1 MKDIYQTLEK
11 FQRWK
16 KFTTIYQ
23 RLESTMYF
31 SLCDMETHVQ

>member
-23 RLESTMYF
+23 RLESTMNF
-31 SLCDMETHVQ
+31 SLWDMETHVQ